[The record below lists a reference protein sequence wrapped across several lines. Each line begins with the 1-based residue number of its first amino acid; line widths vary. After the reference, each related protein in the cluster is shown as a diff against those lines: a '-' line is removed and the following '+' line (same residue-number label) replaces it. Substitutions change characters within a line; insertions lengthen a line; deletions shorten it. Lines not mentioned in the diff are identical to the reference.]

1 MIKLVFVQKTE
12 IGRHYRPFHRDSH
25 PLLVP
30 VLQKKK
36 GSKVSKAANKERLEN
51 YEDPHLTYIII
62 LAMCFFTS
70 MCFFLTRLKDERN
83 IDDLLSFIEGPCAN
97 DKKEKKKKAKKGL
110 K

>member
-1 MIKLVFVQKTE
+1 MVFLQKKVE
-12 IGRHYRPFHRDSH
+12 VDLHYRPFHRDSH

-36 GSKVSKAANKERLEN
+36 GPKVSKAANKERLEN
-51 YEDPHLTYIII
+51 YEDPHIYHYFGDV
-62 LAMCFFTS
+62 FFYFHVL
-70 MCFFLTRLKDERN
+70 FFILTRLKDERN